1 MEVDLCQTYAAV
13 LSIFLPKCDQTV
25 TPVSTEFSQ
34 FIPVSVEDASF
45 AIGKKKK
52 RLLQKF
58 SPLMHIFR
66 VIFQAFGKNKP
77 GLPASMKQI

>member
-52 RLLQKF
+52 KTAPEVF
-58 SPLMHIFR
+58 PSYAYF
-66 VIFQAFGKNKP
+66 
-77 GLPASMKQI
+77 

>member
-1 MEVDLCQTYAAV
+1 MQQ
-13 LSIFLPKCDQTV
+13 IFLPKCDQNV

-52 RLLQKF
+52 TAPEV

-66 VIFQAFGKNKP
+66 VIFQAFSKNKP